1 MRRALIATGLLV
13 VVLGALAAGC
23 GGQGTVAP
31 LPNTVEGTLPT
42 ATTAATPAAKGN
54 PAAGKAVFASA
65 GCGGCHTYKPA
76 SATGKVGPDL
86 DKLASDAKK
95 ANQGTLDHYTLT
107 SIKDPNAY
115 IVPGF
120 TQGVMPDTYGTS
132 LSSKQL
138 ADLVAFLTQ
147 TS

>member
-13 VVLGALAAGC
+13 VLGAVAAGC
-23 GGQGTVAP
+23 GSEGTVAP
-31 LPNTVEGTLPT
+31 LPNTVEGTLPA
-42 ATTAATPAAKGN
+42 ATTAAPAAKGN

-76 SATGKVGPDL
+76 GATGKGGPDL
-86 DKLASDAKK
+86 DKLAADAKK
-95 ANQGTLDHYTLT
+95 ANQGSLADYTLT

-120 TQGVMPDTYGTS
+120 SQGVMPDTYGTS

-147 TS
+147 KS

>member
-23 GGQGTVAP
+23 GSEGTVAP

-42 ATTAATPAAKGN
+42 ATTAPPAAKGN
-54 PAAGKAVFASA
+54 PAAGKPVFASA

-76 SATGKVGPDL
+76 GATGKVGPDL
-86 DKLASDAKK
+86 DKLAADAQK
-95 ANQGTLDHYTLT
+95 ANQGSLEDYTLT

-120 TQGVMPDTYGTS
+120 SQGVMPDTYGTS

-147 TS
+147 KS